1 MHLVRLLL
9 AAAFLV
15 TFAQAANAQSS
26 AGPLGTTSEWGPDDE
41 RGAANRI
48 TPQKV
53 LEATQLI
60 EEGRIYEL
68 GRVYESGMPLFPGR
82 HYSLTIPGSPTGGPI
97 GRNSLVLGHVGVRVD
112 GKDIFYNGFE
122 RSEFGFSTG
131 LTRLGVEKVG
141 AFVTRGVLIDVAGY
155 KKWRVTRRLSDCPL
169 EP

>member
-82 HYSLTIPGSPTGGPI
+82 HYSLTIPPALRPVGLWAETVSFITTKWSAVKL
-97 GRNSLVLGHVGVRVD
+97 GR
-112 GKDIFYNGFE
+112 
-122 RSEFGFSTG
+122 
-131 LTRLGVEKVG
+131 
-141 AFVTRGVLIDVAGY
+141 
-155 KKWRVTRRLSDCPL
+155 
-169 EP
+169 